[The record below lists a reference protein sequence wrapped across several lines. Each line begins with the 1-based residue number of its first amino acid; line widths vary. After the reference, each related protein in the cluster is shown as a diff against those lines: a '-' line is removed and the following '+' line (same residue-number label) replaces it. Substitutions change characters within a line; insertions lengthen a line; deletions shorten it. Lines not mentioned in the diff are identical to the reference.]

1 MKKIFVLIA
10 VLLGTAGHAQ
20 NPGYQASGV
29 HVNELIDGTLLLPD
43 GIQNPPLV
51 ILIAGSGPTDR
62 DGNQPMLQNNSLKYL
77 AEELS
82 KKGIATFRYDKRI
95 IKQIRLK
102 TVKEEDLLF
111 EDFIDDAKAVINY
124 FHLNFTRIFVAG
136 HSEGSL
142 IGMVAAGQ
150 NTTGFISLSGAGR
163 PIDDILKEQIGKQA
177 PNLVAELDK
186 NFALLKEGKEIKGT
200 NPLLVSLFRPS
211 VQPYMRSWLKYNPA
225 VEIAKLNIPGLIVN
239 GDKDLQ
245 VSVQDAELLAAA
257 KPGVQLEIIA
267 DMNHI
272 LKNITGD
279 VMENQM
285 SYNKKD
291 LPVSEKLVKIVVDF
305 INKNAK

>member
-1 MKKIFVLIA
+1 MKKIFLFIA
-10 VLLGTAGHAQ
+10 VLFGTAGHAQ

-29 HVNELIDGTLLLPD
+29 HVNELIDGTLLLPE

-77 AEELS
+77 AEGLS

-102 TVKEEDLLF
+102 TVKEEELLF
-111 EDFIDDAKAVINY
+111 EDFIDDAKAVVNY
-124 FHLNFTRIFVAG
+124 FQPNFTRIFIAG

-142 IGMVAAGQ
+142 IGAVAARQ
-150 NTTGFISLSGAGR
+150 NTAGFISLAGAGR

-186 NFALLKEGKEIKGT
+186 NFALLKAEKEIKDT

-211 VQPYMRSWLKYNPA
+211 VQPYMRSWLKYDPA
-225 VEIAKLNIPGLIVN
+225 VEIAKLDIPCLIVN
-239 GDKDLQ
+239 GGKDLQ

-257 KPGVQLEIIA
+257 KPGTQLEIIT

-291 LPVSEKLVKIVVDF
+291 LPVSEKLVEIMIDF
-305 INKNAK
+305 VNKNAK